1 LGLQQPAAPGV
12 TKYGCLMRTAMLDVP
27 EVLIILLTTLLV
39 VLLTRHWM
47 IHYRARQTKK

>member
-1 LGLQQPAAPGV
+1 
-12 TKYGCLMRTAMLDVP
+12 MLDIP

-47 IHYRARQTKK
+47 INYRAGQTKK

>member
-1 LGLQQPAAPGV
+1 
-12 TKYGCLMRTAMLDVP
+12 MLDIP

-47 IHYRARQTKK
+47 INSQAGQTKK